1 MNFTDSRI
9 GRRVRLLF
17 SVPIIRALFCE
28 VMDLEAHSGAGIGH
42 FVGPVAFTISRLL
55 CCFAC
60 SLSLICRG
68 NQPGIA
74 SSRPLSG
81 RQVARVMSADRR
93 VAGFVR
99 QTPPSS
105 YPRPK
110 ECNRSAGWHVR
121 ADILRERP
129 TDRAGGLSQ
138 NLTMTFK
145 KICDRTG
152 FFKRRRSA
160 EAAGNDGVFRRKLP
174 LKDVVFLENSRVV
187 ARLAVVDFG
196 HPMCYHST
204 LV

>member
-1 MNFTDSRI
+1 MPGCPLGWSAGVALGPGSDRISSFFFRENRELTWFLEDFRRYARGFRRFKKPRKAAIFFRIGRDFGWKRPESVNFTDSRI

-81 RQVARVMSADRR
+81 R
-93 VAGFVR
+93 
-99 QTPPSS
+99 
-105 YPRPK
+105 
-110 ECNRSAGWHVR
+110 H
-121 ADILRERP
+121 
-129 TDRAGGLSQ
+129 
-138 NLTMTFK
+138 
-145 KICDRTG
+145 
-152 FFKRRRSA
+152 
-160 EAAGNDGVFRRKLP
+160 
-174 LKDVVFLENSRVV
+174 V
-187 ARLAVVDFG
+187 ARL
-196 HPMCYHST
+196 
-204 LV
+204 